1 MTVSQ
6 ALNALYSPNESA
18 RLINAST
25 SNALTAE
32 ADNYKVRFNSTLQG
46 KMSERISLNLRY
58 EFEYDNAIL
67 NKEARS
73 DQRITSSVGY
83 AF

>member
-1 MTVSQ
+1 MT
-6 ALNALYSPNESA
+6 P
-18 RLINAST
+18 
-25 SNALTAE
+25 E

-58 EFEYDNAIL
+58 EFEYDNAVL